1 MLNMFAKE
9 INPVKILKM
18 QNLQYQEKL
27 YLEDTVPAG
36 SQKLGSVDIS
46 SLGNWYCLFMTG
58 SFTTLIA
65 NDPAVDDGVQH
76 LRAKMSDGS
85 NNRQL
90 FNDYIPLHHYLSP
103 GREKSSISTGV
114 LTDDPSGNLFY
125 PQPWQYMFALSSQIL
140 FDVKN
145 DSDYANDYRITFHG
159 IRFPEAQ
166 RLAEIARRKQ
176 LRQA

>member
-1 MLNMFAKE
+1 MLNMFSKE

-27 YLEDTVPAG
+27 FLEDTVPG
-36 SQKLGSVDIS
+36 NSQKLGSVDIS
-46 SLGNWYCLFMTG
+46 SLGNFYCLFMTG
-58 SFTTLIA
+58 SYTTLIV
-65 NDPAVDDGVQH
+65 NDPADDDGVQH

-90 FNDYIPLHHYLSP
+90 FNDYIPLNLFLSP
-103 GREKSSISTGV
+103 GREKDGISSGV

-125 PQPWQYMFALSSQIL
+125 PQPWQYMFTLSSQIL

-145 DSDYANDYRITFHG
+145 DSDKPNHYRIAFHG
-159 IRFPEAQ
+159 IRFPESQ
-166 RLAEIARRKQ
+166 RLAAIQKRAQ
-176 LRQA
+176 LRNT